1 MYAAKERETL
11 VIETAHIL
19 SLGLFLCP
27 QAFEKVSVDIGC
39 KRKLTQ
45 NSFMQ
50 TGLTMGKGAD
60 IFALVSRGH
69 RSDRIRENREAVKR
83 DNNNIFDFMESE
95 GYIRCKADASISSKD
110 FYEIYRMWCEE
121 NSLAPLKARS
131 FSDAMIA
138 NARKFNL
145 EHCNNIT
152 NSAGR
157 RVWGF
162 MGVEAIARPHINGFY
177 GDSPCAYVPEDIPEE
192 WRQVE

>member
-1 MYAAKERETL
+1 MLQAGIAGAEVVGGEAHADGAQGVETGEQGW
-11 VIETAHIL
+11 I
-19 SLGLFLCP
+19 
-27 QAFEKVSVDIGC
+27 
-39 KRKLTQ
+39 
-45 NSFMQ
+45 
-50 TGLTMGKGAD
+50 
-60 IFALVSRGH
+60 
-69 RSDRIRENREAVKR
+69 
-83 DNNNIFDFMESE
+83 NIFDFMESE

-177 GDSPCAYVPEDIPEE
+177 GDSPCTYVPEDIPEE

>member
-1 MYAAKERETL
+1 MLVRMYAAKERETL

-19 SLGLFLCP
+19 SFGLFLCP

-95 GYIRCKADASISSKD
+95 GYIRLKADASISSKD

-138 NARKFNL
+138 NAGRFNL

-162 MGVEAIARPHINGFY
+162 MGVEAVARPHINGFY
-177 GDSPCAYVPEDIPEE
+177 DVSPCTYVPED
-192 WRQVE
+192 WRD

>member
-1 MYAAKERETL
+1 MYTAKERETL

-19 SLGLFLCP
+19 SFGLFLCP
-27 QAFEKVSVDIGC
+27 QAFEKSVCGHRLQEEVDTEQ
-39 KRKLTQ
+39 LHAD
-45 NSFMQ
+45 
-50 TGLTMGKGAD
+50 GLTMRKGAD

-177 GDSPCAYVPEDIPEE
+177 GDSPCTYVPEDIPEE

>member
-19 SLGLFLCP
+19 SFGLFLCS

-69 RSDRIRENREAVKR
+69 RSDRI
-83 DNNNIFDFMESE
+83 
-95 GYIRCKADASISSKD
+95 
-110 FYEIYRMWCEE
+110 
-121 NSLAPLKARS
+121 PL
-131 FSDAMIA
+131 
-138 NARKFNL
+138 
-145 EHCNNIT
+145 
-152 NSAGR
+152 GR
-157 RVWGF
+157 ALG
-162 MGVEAIARPHINGFY
+162 EPTALCSQY
-177 GDSPCAYVPEDIPEE
+177 G
-192 WRQVE
+192 